1 MNMSITKNSTQSVT
15 EKEQE
20 SKEIDIIVKSKHKI
34 SNEKKMQD
42 RALHLFAICHSDNR
56 RTEVMSNCIRIA
68 MHELGDEFYIEIIRL
83 CNSMDIL
90 MSDYINSQVNYLLK
104 TYYGI

>member
-1 MNMSITKNSTQSVT
+1 MSITRNSTQSVT
-15 EKEQE
+15 ERDQE
-20 SKEIDIIVKSKHKI
+20 SKQLDIIVKSKHKI
-34 SNEKKMQD
+34 SDEKKMQD
-42 RALHLFAICHSDNR
+42 RALHLFAICRSDNR

-68 MHELGDEFYIEIIRL
+68 MHELGDQFYIEIIRL

-90 MSDYINSQVNYLLK
+90 MSDYIDSQVNYLLK